1 MTLEKYQAKRHFDK
15 TAEPR
20 GADAPAAS
28 PAGRLSFVIQKHAA
42 RKLHYDFRLEL
53 DGTLKSWAVP
63 KGPSLDPKEKRL
75 AVHVE
80 DHPLEYGSFEGD
92 IPEHEYGAGNVIV
105 WDRGV
110 WTPVGDAA
118 AGYSKGHMKFTLDGE
133 KLSGGWALVRM
144 GRQQEGKDNWLLVK
158 ERDDAAREGRE
169 AEVTELLPDSVL
181 SGKAARPA
189 KAAARKTAAKKV
201 AAKKPKAKPEAAS
214 SIPAAASAATAAPT
228 PAAAGV
234 KAALPAMIEPML
246 ATLTDRAPEGDEWL
260 SEIKFDGYRALC
272 RLQDGKATLY
282 TRAGNDWTAK
292 WKGIAEAAAA
302 LPAEEAWL
310 DGEVVALDE
319 QGNVSFQMLQN
330 MSQAGSRLAY
340 YAFDLPYLNGYDLR
354 GMPLAQRKELLR
366 SLLEKTD
373 PSGPVRYSDHLAGN
387 AEDAFSHACMH
398 GLEGIMVK
406 LASAPYAATRSQAW
420 LKVKCQQRQE
430 FVLGGYTDPAG
441 KREKFGALLLG
452 VYEDDGSL
460 RYAGRVGTGFDAAM
474 LHSLSKDFAALA
486 TDTPPFRDPP
496 RKRGA
501 PGLHWLEPK
510 LIAEVKFAQW
520 TNDGLIRQGAFMG
533 MRSDKPARE
542 VVKEAPVPVEQAG
555 EHAREEAEGVEGAE
569 TTAAAKAPAAR
580 TARSSR
586 EKDGEATVAGVR
598 LSHPSR
604 VLFAKAGVTKLDL
617 ARYYEDIAPWILPH
631 LAQRP
636 LTLVRCPQGHHC
648 FFQKHANDTTV
659 EGVGRIEVP
668 TGGTTATYMTAGTL
682 PELVRLVQM
691 GVLELHTWGACAG
704 HLDRPDRMIFDL
716 DPDTALAWKDVVDGA
731 LLVRSLLADIG
742 LDSFVKTTGGKGLHI
757 VVPLAPDRSWDE
769 VKAFSRAVAQQLER
783 VLPDRFIATMSKAK
797 RGGRIFVD
805 YLRNASESTAV
816 AAYSTRAKPEAPVST
831 PLDWD
836 ELEDG
841 KLRSDSYTVLNL
853 RQRLEGLKQDPWAR
867 YFSSRQKLTAKMLDA
882 FES

>member
-1 MTLEKYQAKRHFDK
+1 MTLEKYQAKRNFDK

-20 GADAPAAS
+20 GDTAA
-28 PAGRLSFVIQKHAA
+28 AVAKGARLSFVIQKHAA

-63 KGPSLDPKEKRL
+63 KGPSLDPAEKRL

-80 DHPLEYGSFEGD
+80 DHPLSYGSFEGD

-105 WDRGV
+105 WDRGT

-118 AGYSKGHMKFTLDGE
+118 EGYRKGRMKFMLEGE

-144 GRQQEGKDNWLLVK
+144 GKPRESKDNWLLIK

-169 AEVTELLPDSVL
+169 AEVTALLPDSVL
-181 SGKAARPA
+181 SGKSVKPGVKAGAAGKKARARKAPA
-189 KAAARKTAAKKV
+189 AGSKAA
-201 AAKKPKAKPEAAS
+201 
-214 SIPAAASAATAAPT
+214 PAG
-228 PAAAGV
+228 GV

-246 ATLTDRAPEGDEWL
+246 ATLTDQPPEGDEWL
-260 SEIKFDGYRALC
+260 AEIKFDGYRALC
-272 RLQDGKATLY
+272 RLQDGKAALY
-282 TRAGNDWTAK
+282 TRTGNDWTAK
-292 WKGIAEAAAA
+292 WKDIAGAAAA
-302 LPAEEAWL
+302 LPADEAWL

-319 QGNVSFQMLQN
+319 QGNVSFQLLQN
-330 MSQAGSRLAY
+330 MAQAGSRLAY

-354 GMPLAQRKELLR
+354 GLPLAQRKELLR
-366 SLLEKTD
+366 ALLAQAD
-373 PSGPVRYSDHLAGN
+373 PAGPVRYSDHLAGN
-387 AEDAFSHACMH
+387 VQEAFSHACMH

-430 FVLGGYTDPAG
+430 FVVGGYTDPAG

-452 VYEDDGSL
+452 VYEEDGSL
-460 RYAGRVGTGFDAAM
+460 RYAGRVGTGFDADL
-474 LHSLSKDFAALA
+474 LHALSKDFAALA
-486 TDTPPFRDPP
+486 TDTSPFRDPP
-496 RKRGA
+496 KKRGA
-501 PGLHWLEPK
+501 PGLHWLEPR

-520 TNDGLIRQGAFMG
+520 TTGGLIRQAAFMG
-533 MRSDKPARE
+533 MRSDKPATEIRQ
-542 VVKEAPVPVEQAG
+542 EAPVPLEQAAR
-555 EHAREEAEGVEGAE
+555 HAHDEAAAAAEPAPARSRRGGRAQAEEAV
-569 TTAAAKAPAAR
+569 
-580 TARSSR
+580 
-586 EKDGEATVAGVR
+586 VAGVR

-604 VLFAKAGVTKLDL
+604 VLFAKAGVTKFDL
-617 ARYYEDIAPWILPH
+617 ARYYEDIADWILPH
-631 LAQRP
+631 LSQRP

-691 GVLELHTWGACAG
+691 GVLELHTWGARAG
-704 HLDRPDRMIFDL
+704 HLDRPDRIIFDL
-716 DPDTALAWKDVVDGA
+716 DPDTALEWKNVVEGA
-731 LLVRSLLADIG
+731 LLVRSLLEDIG
-742 LDSFVKTTGGKGLHI
+742 LASFVKTTGGKGLH
-757 VVPLAPDRSWDE
+757 VVAPLAPEHGWEE
-769 VKAFSRAVAQQLER
+769 VKAFSKSVAQQLEN
-783 VLPDRFIATMSKAK
+783 VLPDRFVASMSKAK

-831 PLDWD
+831 PLAWD
-836 ELEDG
+836 ELGDS
-841 KLRSDSYTVLNL
+841 KLRSDSFNVLNL
-853 RQRLEGLKQDPWAR
+853 RQRLDRLKQDPWAG
-867 YFSSRQKLTAKMLDA
+867 YFDSKQRLTAKMLDA
-882 FES
+882 FDA

>member
-1 MTLEKYQAKRHFDK
+1 MTLEKYHAKRHFDK

-20 GADAPAAS
+20 GDDAAA
-28 PAGRLSFVIQKHAA
+28 PGKQEQLSFVIQKHAA

-63 KGPSLDPKEKRL
+63 KGPSLDPAEKRL

-80 DHPLEYGSFEGD
+80 DHPVEYGSFEGT

-105 WDRGV
+105 WDRGN

-118 AGYSKGHMKFTLDGE
+118 TGYRKGHMKFRLDGE

-144 GRQQEGKDNWLLVK
+144 GKPGAGKENWLLIK
-158 ERDDAAREGRE
+158 ERDDDARTGSD

-181 SGKAARPA
+181 SGKASKPA
-189 KAAARKTAAKKV
+189 KAVAKK
-201 AAKKPKAKPEAAS
+201 AAAS
-214 SIPAAASAATAAPT
+214 KPAAASN
-228 PAAAGV
+228 V
-234 KAALPAMIEPML
+234 KAALPAMLEPML

-260 SEIKFDGYRALC
+260 AEIKFDGYRALC
-272 RLQDGKATLY
+272 RLQKGKAVLY

-292 WKGIAEAAAA
+292 WKDIAQAAAA

-319 QGNVSFQMLQN
+319 QGNVSFQLLQN
-330 MSQAGSRLAY
+330 MSKAGSRLAY
-340 YAFDLPYLNGYDLR
+340 YAFDLPYLDGYDLR
-354 GMPLAQRKELLR
+354 GLPLVQRKELLKA
-366 SLLEKTD
+366 LLEKAD
-373 PSGPVRYSDHLAGN
+373 PAGPVRYSDHLAGN
-387 AEDAFSHACMH
+387 VQDAFSHACMH

-430 FVLGGYTDPAG
+430 FVVGGYTDPAG

-452 VYEDDGSL
+452 VYDDDGSL
-460 RYAGRVGTGFDAAM
+460 RYAGRVGTGFDADM
-474 LHSLSKDFAALA
+474 LRALSKDFSALA
-486 TDTPPFRDPP
+486 IDTPPFRDPP
-496 RKRGA
+496 KKRGA

-542 VVKEAPVPVEQAG
+542 IRQEAPVPVEEATR
-555 EHAREEAEGVEGAE
+555 HAQQE
-569 TTAAAKAPAAR
+569 TGAKAAPAKGK
-580 TARSSR
+580 RSGR
-586 EKDGEATVAGVR
+586 AQAEEATVAGVH

-604 VLFAKAGVTKLDL
+604 VLFAEAGVTKFDL
-617 ARYYEDIAPWILPH
+617 ARYYEDIADWILPH

-691 GVLELHTWGACAG
+691 GVLELHTWGARAG
-704 HLDRPDRMIFDL
+704 HLDRPDRIIFDL
-716 DPDTALAWKDVVDGA
+716 DPDTALEWKHVVEGA

-742 LDSFVKTTGGKGLHI
+742 LASFVKTTGGKGLH
-757 VVPLAPDRSWDE
+757 VVAPIAPGPTWDE
-769 VKAFSRAVAQQLER
+769 VKAFSKSVAQQLER
-783 VLPDRFIATMSKAK
+783 VLPDRFLANMSRAK

-805 YLRNASESTAV
+805 YLRNASEATAV
-816 AAYSTRAKPEAPVST
+816 AAYSTRSKPGAPVST
-831 PLDWD
+831 PLGWD
-836 ELEDG
+836 ELDDG
-841 KLRSDSYTVLNL
+841 KLRSDSYSVLNL
-853 RQRLEGLKQDPWAR
+853 RQRLDRLKQDPWAG
-867 YFSSRQKLTAKMLDA
+867 YFDNKQKLTAKMLNAFDA
-882 FES
+882 